1 MGRFFLVLSV
11 VVLVVGC
18 AAVQESASPPTRL
31 DTELKRKRLV
41 ILPRPEPS
49 VVERDTAAALAEL
62 EAVTRREEIVKQ
74 VIAPAARPDLDDDVT
89 SGLQG
94 RNLQRAL
101 GR

>member
-1 MGRFFLVLSV
+1 MGRFVLVLIV

-31 DTELKRKRLV
+31 DTEVKRLI
-41 ILPRPEPS
+41 ILPRPEPE